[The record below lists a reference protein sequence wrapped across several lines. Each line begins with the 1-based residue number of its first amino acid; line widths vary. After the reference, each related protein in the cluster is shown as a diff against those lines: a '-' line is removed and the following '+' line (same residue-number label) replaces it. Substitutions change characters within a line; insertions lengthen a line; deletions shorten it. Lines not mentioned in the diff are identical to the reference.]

1 MRIKCVL
8 GDEIRVVTPKRDI
21 SEDGL
26 LRMLEHEYGRAIIG
40 LHYIL
45 TSHNIDTQI

>member
-8 GDEIRVVTPKRDI
+8 GDEIRVVTARKEVT
-21 SEDGL
+21 EDEL

-40 LHYIL
+40 LWHYL
-45 TSHNIDTQI
+45 V